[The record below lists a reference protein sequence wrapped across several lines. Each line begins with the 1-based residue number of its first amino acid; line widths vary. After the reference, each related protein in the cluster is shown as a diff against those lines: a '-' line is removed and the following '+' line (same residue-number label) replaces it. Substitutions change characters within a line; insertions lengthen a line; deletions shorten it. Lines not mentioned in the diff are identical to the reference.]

1 MSSQMDDFKYND
13 WRDKLSKSLKNDKV
27 FVDGTESNLC
37 LILENDEKLKGK
49 ILYNCFTETIQKTDL
64 PWGKAGEW
72 TDYDSAELRRFLEV
86 YRKSGFQRDKIVD
99 AVLITA
105 HAHEF
110 HPVRDYLGSLCWDG
124 VERLGTMLIDYLQV
138 DDTEL
143 NRKVAVCMMVKA
155 VQRIYEPGCDCQ
167 FMPVIIGEQGCGKSS
182 LPRILAGKW
191 LNDSEID
198 VGAKDGYMALHGAWI
213 VEIGEM
219 DSFSKKES
227 SAVKKFVSS
236 PVDTYR
242 PPYGRSNVAFPRQ
255 CIFIGTT
262 NENLCLSDTTGNRR
276 FWPIESHATRSDV
289 HQRNDMLSSNR
300 DMLWAEAMYY
310 YKNRLEQVYE
320 WIKDIT
326 IEMES
331 VQQTHN
337 MEDPLES
344 ELSEYLS
351 MLRPSNWDTMSTLD
365 HRSWYMM
372 PSNLKAKW
380 YSLHGISQKDDRLLS
395 HTSIYEFITEFMG
408 IELSNPQYI
417 RTSQRA
423 SKLIANMKDWKRM
436 PTTQRLGGRCRVI
449 YERVA
454 NMSNNTVQEIS
465 TESTSAEHIN
475 EIVEPELP
483 F

>member
-1 MSSQMDDFKYND
+1 
-13 WRDKLSKSLKNDKV
+13 
-27 FVDGTESNLC
+27 
-37 LILENDEKLKGK
+37 
-49 ILYNCFTETIQKTDL
+49 
-64 PWGKAGEW
+64 
-72 TDYDSAELRRFLEV
+72 
-86 YRKSGFQRDKIVD
+86 
-99 AVLITA
+99 
-105 HAHEF
+105 
-110 HPVRDYLGSLCWDG
+110 
-124 VERLGTMLIDYLQV
+124 
-138 DDTEL
+138 
-143 NRKVAVCMMVKA
+143 
-155 VQRIYEPGCDCQ
+155 
-167 FMPVIIGEQGCGKSS
+167 
-182 LPRILAGKW
+182 
-191 LNDSEID
+191 
-198 VGAKDGYMALHGAWI
+198 
-213 VEIGEM
+213 
-219 DSFSKKES
+219 
-227 SAVKKFVSS
+227 
-236 PVDTYR
+236 
-242 PPYGRSNVAFPRQ
+242 
-255 CIFIGTT
+255 
-262 NENLCLSDTTGNRR
+262 
-276 FWPIESHATRSDV
+276 
-289 HQRNDMLSSNR
+289 MLSSNR

-310 YKNRLEQVYE
+310 YKNRLELVYE

-380 YSLHGISQKDDRLLS
+380 YSLHGISKKEDRLLS

-454 NMSNNTVQEIS
+454 NMSNNTVQEMS